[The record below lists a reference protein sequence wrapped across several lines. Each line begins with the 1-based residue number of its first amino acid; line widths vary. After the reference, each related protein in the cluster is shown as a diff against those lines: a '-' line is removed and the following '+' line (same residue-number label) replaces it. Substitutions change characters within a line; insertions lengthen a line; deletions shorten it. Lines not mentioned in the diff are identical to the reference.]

1 MTVKMTGFGLRT
13 AVRSIIGAVLI
24 FSMAISAY
32 GQNTPAADKVQEAQK
47 KLSDAQKNLETA
59 EEEFDTAAEELFTNP
74 DYKPV
79 KELLDA
85 QKGVINDA
93 KKSKA
98 IAEQKANKAFQDA
111 AKLGLK
117 PQLAFQPN
125 GKAIINDAIQDYV
138 DAVGI
143 VYAKQDAIDD
153 ATNTYYEKI
162 RDYLN
167 QIHKQLN
174 EHAGKP
180 DEKTVVEKLDDAE
193 SAVEHAKQALIE
205 AQDAQDAEDARAAA
219 KPKAGGLRPVQ
230 MMPGNAPGM
239 MPGDRPNDRPAEERA
254 PGFWDRLGPM
264 MPPMGM
270 GGSGGDSKD
279 RRAPDDRKR

>member
-1 MTVKMTGFGLRT
+1 MKVANT
-13 AVRSIIGAVLI
+13 AVGVRVAARGFFAALAI
-24 FSMAISAY
+24 FSLAFAAY
-32 GQNTPAADKVQEAQK
+32 GQNTPAADKVQQAQK
-47 KLSDAQKNLETA
+47 KLNDAQKNLEKA
-59 EEEFDTAAEELFTNP
+59 EEDFDTAAEELFTNP
-74 DYKPV
+74 DYAPV
-79 KELLDA
+79 KDLLDDYKSA
-85 QKGVINDA
+85 INDA

-125 GKAIINDAIQDYV
+125 GKAIINEAIQDYI

-143 VYAKQDAIDD
+143 VYAKQEAIDE

-180 DEKTVVEKLDDAE
+180 EEKTVVEKLDDAE
-193 SAVEHAKQALIE
+193 TAVVYAKKEL
-205 AQDAQDAEDARAAA
+205 QDAQDALEAEDARAAA
-219 KPKAGGLRPVQ
+219 KQKAGVKPVQ

-239 MPGDRPNDRPAEERA
+239 MPADRPGERPAEERT
-254 PGFWDRLGPM
+254 PSFWDRFGPM
-264 MPPMGM
+264 VPPMGM

-279 RRAPDDRKR
+279 RRMPDDRKR